1 MKLTGLSEH
10 ETVPDAF
17 VASADDV
24 ELLDVD
30 PAVLRRRIGE
40 GAVFAH
46 GEGRLALA
54 GYFSG
59 ENLVALRLL
68 ALGWLEGRNLVDVSA
83 RAPAQTAGTRS
94 QPNRVVA
101 ALTGEPE
108 GEHVIRRA
116 AQLAAA
122 SAAELVGVHVRSP
135 TARPGGAP
143 SWLERQQRLLLA
155 LGGRYVEVGGGDV
168 ATAVLDFVR
177 SEHAHQLVLGA
188 TRRSRREEF
197 WHGSVINL
205 AIRSAGA
212 IEVHV
217 IPARRPAKP
226 PELASIGAP
235 PPARRVGLPVRR
247 RVAAWVLAILA
258 PVLIALA
265 LLPIRSSLG
274 LAAELSCMLLVVVL
288 VAVVGGVR
296 PAVLATVTGFL
307 IADYLYARPYYS
319 LRVSQPVDVVALV
332 VFAVVA
338 VVVGGLVDVL
348 TRQGV
353 QVARA
358 RAEAAGLARLLAESF
373 ASDRQ
378 ALTDSASALRG
389 IFDLDSIALLRR
401 IDGTWQVEHAVGAPI
416 PREPD
421 EAQFTIEL
429 AGQRLLAI
437 TGSRLGHQDAELL
450 QTLLTALRQARERAE
465 TKALPEGG
473 H

>member
-177 SEHAHQLVLGA
+177 SEHAHRWSWAPLA
-188 TRRSRREEF
+188 DRDARS
-197 WHGSVINL
+197 WHGWVVDL

-226 PELASIGAP
+226 PNWLLSEPL
-235 PPARRVGLPVRR
+235 RRHAGWACRF
-247 RVAAWVLAILA
+247 
-258 PVLIALA
+258 
-265 LLPIRSSLG
+265 
-274 LAAELSCMLLVVVL
+274 AAESRRGCS
-288 VAVVGGVR
+288 R
-296 PAVLATVTGFL
+296 F
-307 IADYLYARPYYS
+307 S
-319 LRVSQPVDVVALV
+319 LRC
-332 VFAVVA
+332 
-338 VVVGGLVDVL
+338 
-348 TRQGV
+348 
-353 QVARA
+353 
-358 RAEAAGLARLLAESF
+358 
-373 ASDRQ
+373 
-378 ALTDSASALRG
+378 
-389 IFDLDSIALLRR
+389 
-401 IDGTWQVEHAVGAPI
+401 
-416 PREPD
+416 
-421 EAQFTIEL
+421 
-429 AGQRLLAI
+429 
-437 TGSRLGHQDAELL
+437 
-450 QTLLTALRQARERAE
+450 
-465 TKALPEGG
+465 
-473 H
+473 